1 MTTLNRTRRRF
12 GAMALVKPPLL
23 LLLTAVV
30 LFLGCLPWLGPLVAP
45 DSSSGYLLLLLI
57 FTGLILGAGLSCLF
71 GMQIYCRRVLKA
83 RLLQQPLSGLEQWLR
98 ITTFRLALRRQINP
112 PRVAIYPSRELNAFA
127 LGLHRQH
134 ATIVLSEGL
143 VHSLKPGELE
153 AVVAHEISHIA
164 NGDVQILAFLQGVLT
179 IFIHA
184 PARLLDEIVSRCWRR
199 YSAGGLIYVW
209 IVVLL
214 QLAGGWLA
222 SLLILHFSRDC
233 EYRADRGAA
242 QLVGIKQMHA
252 ALRCLDLMTAGTQR
266 RQLAAFGL
274 SARLKFRFIQLF
286 NSHPALHERLRALH
300 TGI

>member
-1 MTTLNRTRRRF
+1 
-12 GAMALVKPPLL
+12 MALLKSPIL
-23 LLLTAVV
+23 LLLTVV
-30 LFLGCLPWLGPLVAP
+30 ALFLGCLPWLGLLAAH
-45 DSSSGYLLLLLI
+45 DSAQQYLLLLP
-57 FTGLILGAGLSCLF
+57 ILAALVLFAGLSSLL
-71 GMQIYCRRVLKA
+71 GMQIYCRRILKA
-83 RLLQQPLSGLEQWLR
+83 RLLQQPLSGLEQWLH

-153 AVVAHEISHIA
+153 SVLAHEISHIA
-164 NGDVQILAFLQGVLT
+164 NGDVQILALLQGVLT

-184 PARLLDEIVSRCWRR
+184 PARLLDDIVSRCWRG
-199 YSAGGLIYVW
+199 YSRGGRIYLW
-209 IVVLL
+209 TLVVL

-222 SLLILHFSRDC
+222 SLLIMRFSREC
-233 EYRADRGAA
+233 EYRADQGAA
-242 QLVGIKQMHA
+242 QLVGIKQMQG
-252 ALRCLDLMTAGTQR
+252 ALRCLNVMTAGTQH

-274 SARLKFRFIQLF
+274 SARLKFRFTQLF